1 MVGESTRS
9 EAEVDD
15 HMPGWN
21 TDTLANAPGAG
32 AVTIVEGSSF
42 CVSAANG
49 DIVPELPHGVF
60 FHDTRLVSRW
70 TLLIDG
76 EPVEPLSSSTPR
88 PYRSVMVGRAGHI
101 PGRADTP
108 LIVERDRRVDG
119 GLREDITLRSYSREP
134 MALRLELVLEADFA
148 DIFEVKE
155 GRANRRPRRARQEAP
170 GVVRVDSSRDERL
183 GLAVTAPGA
192 AFAGD
197 RLSFDVILEARG
209 TWSRRIRLAPTTQQD
224 EYAIGGT
231 SDASASS
238 TPARRFLAWQSRIP
252 VPSLEDDAIE
262 RVILQSQLDLGS
274 LRIFDPSH
282 PERAVVAAGAP
293 WFMAL
298 FGRDS
303 LLTALMSLPVDPTLA
318 LGTLRTLADLQGTRV
333 DAASEEQPG
342 RILHEVRL
350 GATTNLALGGGS
362 VYYGTADATP
372 LFVVRPRRA
381 RPLGW
386 PARGCRRPHRGRRSG
401 ARVDRPLRR
410 PRRRRLR
417 GVRAAQRSRPRQP
430 GVEGLVGRHHLRRR
444 VARSRAHRALRGAG
458 LRVRGVPR
466 PRDDRRVPRRR
477 ARWRPNGRS
486 AAADL
491 KREFN
496 ERFWLPDRGYFA
508 LALDAEKRPVDSCAS
523 NMGHC
528 LWTGIVDDD
537 KAGPVAERL
546 LSDQLFT
553 GWGVRTLASDM
564 GAYNPAS
571 YHNGS
576 VWPHDNAIV
585 AAGLMRYG
593 FVEEANR
600 IVFGMFEAATRF
612 GGRLPELFCGFE
624 RERYPEPVS
633 YPASCSPQAWAAA
646 TPFSLLRTTLR
657 FDPSVPTGDVWLAP
671 TSSEYLGDIHLRN
684 VPFAGA
690 RISVDAARQG
700 ASVVGLPAGLT
711 MHPMPRPVSA
721 EVPVRRNPT

>member
-1 MVGESTRS
+1 
-9 EAEVDD
+9 
-15 HMPGWN
+15 MPGWN
-21 TDTLANAPGAG
+21 TDTLANTAGAG
-32 AVTIVEGSSF
+32 AITIVEGSSF
-42 CVSAANG
+42 CVSGANG
-49 DIVPELPHGVF
+49 DIAPELPHGVF

-70 TLLIDG
+70 TLLVDG
-76 EPVEPLSSSTPR
+76 NPVEPLSSSTPR
-88 PYRSVMVGRAGHI
+88 PYRSVMVGRAGHM

-108 LIVERDRRVDG
+108 LIVERDRRVNG
-119 GLREDITLRSYSREP
+119 GLREEITLRSYSREP
-134 MALRLELVLEADFA
+134 MALRVELVLESDFA

-155 GRANRRPRRARQEAP
+155 GRATGRPQRAREESRGAI
-170 GVVRVDSSRDERL
+170 RVDSPRDEHL
-183 GLAVTAPGA
+183 GLVVTAPGA
-192 AFAGD
+192 AFGGD
-197 RLSFDVILEARG
+197 RLEFDVILEPRG
-209 TWSRRIRLAPTTQQD
+209 SWTRSIRLAPTTHQD
-224 EYAIGGT
+224 EYSIGAD
-231 SDASASS
+231 SDASAPSA
-238 TPARRFLAWQSRIP
+238 PARRFLAWQSRIP

-282 PERAVVAAGAP
+282 PDRAVVAAGAP

-342 RILHEVRL
+342 RVLHEVRL
-350 GATTNLALGGGS
+350 GATSNLALGGGS
-362 VYYGTADATP
+362 VYYGTVDATP
-372 LFVVRPRRA
+372 LFVVV
-381 RPLGW
+381 LGE
-386 PARGCRRPHRGRRSG
+386 
-401 ARVDRPLRR
+401 L
-410 PRRRRLR
+410 
-417 GVRAAQRSRPRQP
+417 
-430 GVEGLVGRHHLRRR
+430 
-444 VARSRAHRALRGAG
+444 
-458 LRVRGVPR
+458 
-466 PRDDRRVPRRR
+466 
-477 ARWRPNGRS
+477 ARWGGLPDDADDLI
-486 AAADL
+486 AAADRALEWILRYGDRDGDGFVEYARLNEHGLVNQGWKDSWDGITFADGSLARAPIALCEVQGYVYAAFLARAAIASFRGDDRLAAEWEGRAANL

-496 ERFWLPDRGYFA
+496 DRFWLPDRGYFA
-508 LALDAEKRPVDSCAS
+508 LALDGDKRPVDSCAS

-537 KAGPVAERL
+537 KAGPVAGRL
-546 LSDQLFT
+546 LSRQLFT

-600 IVFGMFEAATRF
+600 IVSGMFDAAARF
-612 GGRLPELFCGFE
+612 GGRLPELFCGFD

-657 FDPSVPTGDVWLAP
+657 FEPSVPTGDVWLAP
-671 TSSEYLGDIHLRN
+671 TSSEAFGDIHLRN

-690 RISVDAARQG
+690 RISVDAVRQG

-711 MHPMPRPVSA
+711 LHPTPRPASA
-721 EVPVRRNPT
+721 EVPVRRSPT